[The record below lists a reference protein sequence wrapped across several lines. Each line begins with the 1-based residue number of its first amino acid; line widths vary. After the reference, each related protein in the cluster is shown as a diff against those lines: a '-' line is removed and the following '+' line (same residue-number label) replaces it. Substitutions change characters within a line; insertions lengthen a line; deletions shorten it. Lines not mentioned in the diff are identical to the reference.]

1 MKTVR
6 WQNPEQEIKE
16 PMRTLGFT
24 LRLDN
29 HIIKYNRSIF
39 MRAGISK
46 PYNKGLK

>member
-29 HIIKYNRSIF
+29 HIIKYNGSIF
-39 MRAGISK
+39 MRAEISK
-46 PYNKGLK
+46 PHNKGLK